1 MSVKPNREY
10 RNLELLEKSEDFV
23 IEGYATT
30 FAPYLLH
37 ESDGIK
43 YYEQIDR
50 NAFQEADFSDVIMQY
65 DHNGKVFARTSNG
78 TLELSID
85 DVGLKVR
92 ADLSKSKGAQEL
104 YEEIK
109 NGLITKMS
117 WAFTVGEDNYDKK
130 SRTRKF
136 LKIKKVYDVS
146 AVSIPANQDT
156 SINARSY
163 FEGVIESERQELLEQ
178 RKRKLALKL
187 ALKGQRHGN

>member
-1 MSVKPNREY
+1 MPVKPNREY
-10 RNLELLEKSEDFV
+10 RSLELLEKKEDFI

-30 FAPYLLH
+30 FEPYLLY
-37 ESDGIK
+37 EYDGVN

-50 NAFQEADFSDVIMQY
+50 TAFEGADFSDVILQY
-65 DHNGKVFARTSNG
+65 DHAGKVFARTSNN

-109 NGLITKMS
+109 NGLVTKMS
-117 WAFTVGEDNYDKK
+117 WAFTVGEEDYDKK
-130 SRTRKF
+130 TRTRKF

-146 AVSIPANQDT
+146 AVSIPANNDT
-156 SINARSY
+156 SINARN
-163 FEGVIESERQELLEQ
+163 FFNGVIEEERKEFARARRKKLQILLETE
-178 RKRKLALKL
+178 KE
-187 ALKGQRHGN
+187 